1 MAEGEAG
8 KTREEKTNELL
19 RTGRLVFLQAAGYT
33 AAQITGYGDL
43 AALPSEAMNSLLHEK
58 TELAIA
64 NIIGESLQKHPPP
77 VRKIGRG
84 RKRKK

>member
-1 MAEGEAG
+1 MSESDEG
-8 KTREEKTNELL
+8 REEKVTELL
-19 RTGRLVFLQAAGYT
+19 RSGRLVFLQTAGYT
-33 AAQITGYGDL
+33 AAQIAGYGDL